1 MVHPSVSASSLA
13 RNDERLA
20 LGYYIFRAIGALL
33 GLAAILAQLTQS
45 ISNALA
51 STTPYGS
58 DVAVVAV
65 NFFSFFTIQS
75 NVLAVAVLAYGAIW
89 GLTRGKKQSVEP
101 RAYATVLAATTTYM
115 VLTGI
120 VYNVLLR
127 GIALPQGTTVVWANE
142 VLHVVIPLVMLIDLL
157 FAPKRRA
164 LPWKTVWAIIAFPI
178 AWIIYTLVRA
188 NFVIAPATGN
198 AWWYPYPFL
207 DPNIVPGRYLGVSLY
222 IIGIALLVVI
232 TGFVV
237 VWVGRRRAARADARR
252 ISVSAA

>member
-20 LGYYIFRAIGALL
+20 SGYYIFRAIGALL

-89 GLTRGKKQSVEP
+89 GLARGKNATVEP
-101 RAYATVLAATTTYM
+101 RVYATVLAATTTYM

-120 VYNVLLR
+120 VYNILLR
-127 GIALPQGTTVVWANE
+127 GIALPQGTTVVG
-142 VLHVVIPLVMLIDLL
+142 
-157 FAPKRRA
+157 KR
-164 LPWKTVWAIIAFPI
+164 
-178 AWIIYTLVRA
+178 
-188 NFVIAPATGN
+188 G
-198 AWWYPYPFL
+198 
-207 DPNIVPGRYLGVSLY
+207 
-222 IIGIALLVVI
+222 
-232 TGFVV
+232 
-237 VWVGRRRAARADARR
+237 AARRHSARDADRPALRTQTTGPALEDGVGHHRLSHRVDHLHARAR
-252 ISVSAA
+252 KLRDRPRHR